1 MLFMSVKEY
10 QEYKRRKRHEPRHC
24 REVIMNGF
32 FYRLGESIR
41 EAGERAGHKRHWYAG
56 VVVRLGFFIRDIRM
70 TAWAK

>member
-1 MLFMSVKEY
+1 
-10 QEYKRRKRHEPRHC
+10 
-24 REVIMNGF
+24 MNGF